1 MFRER
6 KILLSIDV
14 KLVNQNTREF
24 NLNRWR
30 ENRIKNDEKRRKDGR
45 KIFRKFRED
54 LVAFRGK
61 RGCSSRPATP
71 RPRRE
76 IRENAFP
83 CLADV

>member
-30 ENRIKNDEKRRKDGR
+30 ENRIKNDEKMEGKFSENSE
-45 KIFRKFRED
+45 KI
-54 LVAFRGK
+54 
-61 RGCSSRPATP
+61 SSRFGGRGVVPP
-71 RPRRE
+71 VRRPHGRVEKYERM
-76 IRENAFP
+76 RSRVWRMSK
-83 CLADV
+83 C